1 MDRENKA
8 TIKDVA
14 KLAKVSVAS
23 AGRALGNYGK
33 ISEETQKKV
42 LAAAE
47 ELHYIPNKLA
57 QGMRSH
63 KTKTIAIVVPDIQNN
78 FFGAIVAAVD
88 TKARELG
95 YAVLI
100 CNTDERQDIELQ
112 CMEMLASKQVDGI
125 LLASSFTQ
133 KADIPK
139 KYVKNIYSRF
149 PIVTFDRKINGFNF
163 TSILTDNY
171 NMSYT
176 VTKYL
181 IGIGHENIVT
191 IGSAKEGIIS
201 NTVKDRENG
210 YRAALREA
218 GISHDGISINADWKN
233 SYDTQKRINLLLDYH
248 KVSAIIVLNNSLVGE
263 VLNTLDKRNLKFPDD
278 LSLVT
283 WDDEEHNSYMKI
295 TAVRQPSKKI
305 GELAISSLIE
315 VIEDQPPQTE
325 EVTITLNQS
334 LIKRESCKI
343 NKHYFQNLR

>member
-1 MDRENKA
+1 MDRENQA

-14 KLAKVSVAS
+14 KLANVSVAS

-33 ISEETQKKV
+33 ISEETKNKV

-63 KTKTIAIVVPDIQNN
+63 QTKTIAIVVPDIQNN

-88 TKARELG
+88 AKAREAG

-125 LLASSFTQ
+125 LLASCFTQ

-139 KYVKNIYSRF
+139 KYTKTIYNQV
-149 PIVTFDRKINGFNF
+149 PIVTFDRKIDGFSF

-171 NMSYT
+171 NMAYIAS
-176 VTKYL
+176 KYL
-181 IGIGHENIVT
+181 IGIGHEHIVT
-191 IGSAKEGIIS
+191 IGSEKDGVVS
-201 NTVKDRENG
+201 NTVKERENG

-218 GISHDGISINADWKN
+218 GISHDGISITADWKN

-278 LSLVT
+278 LSLIT
-283 WDDEEHNSYMKI
+283 WDDEDHNAFMKI
-295 TAVRQPSKKI
+295 TSVRQPSKKM

-315 VIEDQPPQTE
+315 TIEGKSAQE
-325 EVTITLNQS
+325 EVTITLSQS
-334 LIKRESCKI
+334 LIERESCKI
-343 NKHYFQNLR
+343 SKHYFQNPR